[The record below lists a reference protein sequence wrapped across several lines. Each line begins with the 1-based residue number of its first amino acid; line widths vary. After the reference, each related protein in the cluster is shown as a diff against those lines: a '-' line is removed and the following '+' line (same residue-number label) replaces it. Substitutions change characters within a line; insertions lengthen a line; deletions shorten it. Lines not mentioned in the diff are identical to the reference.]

1 MRSETPMSIPLHCVA
16 GPEGQAVGHSERDA
30 DVDPPPLRRGPE
42 GWAVGRMERDG
53 GLDGQPPLRG
63 GPKGWMVKG
72 RRHPAPPAS
81 SSFGMCRAMY
91 TPWPRMNTSV
101 SPISPNSLKSTQ
113 VSVSKL

>member
-1 MRSETPMSIPLHCVA
+1 MGRT
-16 GPEGQAVGHSERDA
+16 ERDG
-30 DVDPPPLRRGPE
+30 DVDPPPLCRGPE
-42 GWAVGRMERDG
+42 GRAVGRTERDG
-53 GLDGQPPLRG
+53 GLDVEPPLHG
-63 GPKGWMVKG
+63 GPEGCAVKG
-72 RRHPAPPAS
+72 RRHPAPPAP